1 MNPRRDYFDSIAAG
15 WDSLPAPP
23 DAADR
28 AARFVAA
35 AVDLTEGRILDAGC
49 GTGIL
54 VDAMPRVRVTEMDIS
69 TAMLAENRRK
79 RSRNGIEWICAD
91 ALQPPFGAVF
101 DRVLCYGVLPHLGDP
116 HRALAALLACVR
128 PGGAIAVGHMM
139 SSDELNALHSGMT
152 GPVAADHAEPAGE
165 IARVLASLGA
175 RVVAAEERPGWYF
188 VRAEK

>member
-1 MNPRRDYFDSIAAG
+1 MNPRRDYFDSIAAE

-35 AVDLTEGRILDAGC
+35 AADLAEGRILDAGC

-54 VDAMPRVRVTEMDIS
+54 IDAMPRVRVTEMDIS

-116 HRALAALLACVR
+116 RRALASLLACVR

-139 SSDELNALHSGMT
+139 SSGELNALHESLE
-152 GPVAADHAEPAGE
+152 GPVAADHAEPAEE